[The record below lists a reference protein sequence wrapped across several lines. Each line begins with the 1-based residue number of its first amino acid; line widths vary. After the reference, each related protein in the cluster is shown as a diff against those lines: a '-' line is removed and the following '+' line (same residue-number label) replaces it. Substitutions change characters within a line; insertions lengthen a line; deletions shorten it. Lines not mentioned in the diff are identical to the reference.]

1 MEFKSNSKIESESD
15 IMAITT
21 ITTITVIPPIYM
33 PSFNPHTGKYV
44 DVCPIPSRQR
54 AVYRC
59 KCNHKD
65 TLFNTPSEFKTHI
78 KLKKHIYYVEHY
90 LENIKELDDCIQ
102 QNKKLQT
109 EYELMYRK
117 LNREI
122 NILKNKI
129 VENGQKI
136 LSLY

>member
-1 MEFKSNSKIESESD
+1 MDKSKSSALDITNISD
-15 IMAITT
+15 

-33 PSFNPHTGKYV
+33 PSFNPDTGKYI

-65 TLFNTPSEFKTHI
+65 TLFNTPSEFKNHI
-78 KLKKHIYYVEHY
+78 KLKKHICYIEHY

-102 QNKKLQT
+102 QNKKLQAD
-109 EYELMYRK
+109 YELTYRR

-122 NILKNKI
+122 IILK
-129 VENGQKI
+129 QKI
-136 LSLY
+136 YSL